1 MLWHWL
7 SYGGAA
13 LGMAGAAINA
23 FGARATWPVWLAS
36 NVALLVYTAHIHEWG
51 LWAMNAF
58 YLCTTVVGLV
68 RARSMK

>member
-36 NVALLVYTAHIHEWG
+36 NVVLLVYFAHLGEWAM
-51 LWAMNAF
+51 LAMNAF

-68 RARSMK
+68 RTRSAK